1 MVDRFPNLP
10 GIVADIADG
19 NLAPDVP
26 ASGPVTVIVGT
37 GSSGPSGRLATANG
51 AGGASRIFGAGTL
64 MPGAI
69 EAFQGGAGSV
79 SGFRILS
86 TAGKLIGIGAG
97 MTIETLAKGADCFS
111 DIRILLD
118 MSQGNDNKVLKAYS
132 IASGAQTFASDGS
145 VDLGALVASGAIAD
159 DSLSISAEITNH
171 GGDATGEYDDS
182 DDDHAAASTLNI
194 ANFVAGAIGE
204 VKNDG
209 TGDAYVQVEK
219 ADGTVV
225 EKKIIAAVDGMI
237 TLDSA
242 IGVDIANAPYR
253 ICSRSTPVG
262 VSTLMAARLGSAA
275 GRDLSLLNGSNA
287 NGLTLRAVIAGS
299 GIKDTGAAEHAPLKM
314 NLFEGLRDAAA
325 SLESAD
331 IDYIGVPGV
340 YLDDEHI
347 KHSALAAKTDET
359 TIATTAG
366 QDRSTLV
373 LTGDRGASITPG
385 QTWLTISSAADAVF
399 GAGHDQ
405 DKLVRCAR
413 VLSFNADGNTTV
425 FLDREL
431 SLSMDVNGAT
441 VVGQAPASHLHAD
454 ESKLFFYRQEGD
466 AHLWYPEAIDPD
478 GKLLHE
484 VSFAYELASFC
495 QEKTN
500 NESFCMAA
508 IGVNPP
514 SSHFAPSAISEWYGK
529 APAKNID
536 SGAIVTNG
544 TGLLGNRLLAGGVGY
559 TPGFFQ
565 TESGYMDDSSV
576 LLDGNESPID
586 MGKYL
591 SIVASYVTL
600 SNAADVSGLGY
611 INSGASLYLGRISSL
626 APWSA
631 TTGKQLGAGLGLPSR
646 LAKRRQNALA
656 GLGYVTLDQPRGQ
669 QVSVVD
675 GPSAAMSSSDFTRNM
690 TSRMVGEAITRVR
703 AVGRPYL
710 GEPLSAPR
718 KAALD
723 NAIGSALK
731 ALQTDSD
738 AALESFD
745 YALSQTPREAV
756 TGIANLTLSLKVI
769 GELRR
774 IIVNVSLSL

>member
-26 ASGPVTVIVGT
+26 ESGPVTVIIGT

-79 SGFRILS
+79 SGFRVLS
-86 TAGKLIGIGAG
+86 TSGKLSGIGG
-97 MTIETLAKGADCFS
+97 GYSIESLSKGSRSLS
-111 DIRILLD
+111 DLKILLD
-118 MSQGNDNKVLKAYS
+118 TTQGNDSKVLKVYS
-132 IASGAQTFASDGS
+132 AASGAQTFASDGS
-145 VDLGALVASGAIAD
+145 VDLGVLVGSGAIAD
-159 DSLSISAEITNH
+159 DKLSISEEIANH
-171 GGDATGEYDDS
+171 NGAATGDYINADGKI
-182 DDDHAAASTLNI
+182 TI
-194 ANFVAGAIGE
+194 ANLLAGALGPR
-204 VKNDG
+204 VADG
-209 TGDAYVQVEK
+209 TGDAYIQVTQ
-219 ADGTVV
+219 ADGTVK
-225 EKKIIAAVDGMI
+225 EARITAAINGEIEIVVADKFG
-237 TLDSA
+237 A
-242 IGVDIANAPYR
+242 DIAGAPVK
-253 ICSRSTPVG
+253 IFSRSTPVS
-262 VSTLMAARLGSAA
+262 VESAMSSRLGDAA
-275 GRDLSLLNGSNA
+275 GRDLSLINGSNS
-287 NGLTLRAVIAGS
+287 NGLSPRSIQATS

-314 NLFEGLRDAAA
+314 NLFEGLRDASAA
-325 SLESAD
+325 LESAD
-331 IDYIGVPGV
+331 IDFITMPGV
-340 YLDDEHI
+340 YLDDEHV
-347 KHSALAAKTDET
+347 KHSPSTLTAATAEA
-359 TIATTAG
+359 ITAG
-366 QDRSTLV
+366 QARSQLK
-373 LTGDRGASITPG
+373 LNGNLAASITNG
-385 QTWLTISSAADAVF
+385 GSWLVVTQAKGSAF
-399 GAGHDQ
+399 GDGHDG
-405 DKLVRCAR
+405 DSLVRCAR
-413 VLSFNADGNTTV
+413 ILSTELSGGNTV
-425 FLDREL
+425 AFLDREL
-431 SLSMDVNGAT
+431 SLSIDASGSAT
-441 VVGQAPASHLHAD
+441 GVTPTVELHTDA
-454 ESKLFFYRQEGD
+454 SKLFFYREEG
-466 AHLWYPEAIDPD
+466 AKHLWYPTASDPD
-478 GKLLHE
+478 GNLLHE
-484 VSFAYELASFC
+484 VNFAYELASFC

-500 NESFCMAA
+500 NESFCTSS

-514 SSHFAPSAISEWYGK
+514 SSHFAPSAVNTWYGK
-529 APAKNID
+529 APTKNID
-536 SGAIVTNG
+536 TGAISSNG

-565 TESGYMDDSSV
+565 TQSGYMDDSTV
-576 LLDGNESPID
+576 LLDSNENKID

-600 SNAADVSGLGY
+600 SNASDSTGLGY
-611 INSGASLYLGRISSL
+611 INSGASVYLGKTSAL

-631 TTGKQLGAGLGLPSR
+631 TTGKELGSGLAVPSR

-675 GPSAAMSSSDFTRNM
+675 GPSAAMSGSDFTRNM

-723 NAIGSALK
+723 NAIGSALRG
-731 ALQTDSD
+731 LQADSD
-738 AALESFD
+738 AALESFNHS
-745 YALSQTPREAV
+745 LSQTPREAV

-774 IIVNVSLSL
+774 IIVTVSLSL